1 MVEISGSRFEPV
13 ADVTQGDAV
22 CELTKHHAYQM
33 AIRIKAFRVF
43 VGVMFR
49 KYPFK
54 IFLED
59 VVLLVR
65 KVLYL
70 PLEVCLFFCTTK
82 VIIFTSQIKLPLFFK
97 LFWTLLL
104 HDNSSLIQLFP

>member
-70 PLEVCLFFCTTK
+70 PLEVCLFF
-82 VIIFTSQIKLPLFFK
+82 
-97 LFWTLLL
+97 L
-104 HDNSSLIQLFP
+104 HH